1 MTKIDVVMLISG
13 LDEGAMEKRQE
24 SLAIHASPGTELRL
38 VTTRNA
44 PPSVESQAEME
55 LAAPGILQRIVRS
68 EKEGADAVII
78 WGGHDP
84 SLTAAR
90 ELASIPVLGPGMA
103 SMHLASLLADRFG
116 LLVQLPEVL
125 GIARRQV
132 RDLRLQDRCAG
143 IHAVGIPVLK
153 LGRPESFVR
162 VRETAIQAIK
172 NGADAI
178 CFGCMALNDHAPKL
192 SESLAGSN
200 PGVLVIH
207 PAMAAIRLAEL
218 VVEMGLS
225 QSKRSYPLP
234 LLEIA
239 FPG

>member
-1 MTKIDVVMLISG
+1 MVKIDVVMLISG
-13 LDEGAMEKRQE
+13 LDEEAMEKRRE

-55 LAAPGILQRIVRS
+55 LAAPGILQRVKES
-68 EKEGADAVII
+68 EREGADAVII

-84 SLTAAR
+84 SLTASR

-103 SMHLASLLADRFG
+103 SMHLADRFG

-125 GIARRQV
+125 GISRRQV
-132 RDLRLQDRCAG
+132 RDLGLQDRCAG
-143 IHAVGIPVLK
+143 IHAVGIPVLR
-153 LGRPESFVR
+153 LRRPESFER
-162 VRETAIQAIK
+162 VRKTAVQAVE

-178 CFGCMALNDHAPKL
+178 CFGCMALNDHAPRL
-192 SESLAGSN
+192 SESLGETH

-207 PAMAAIRLAEL
+207 PAMAVIRLAEL
-218 VVEMGLS
+218 LVGMGLS
-225 QSKRSYPLP
+225 HSKRSYPLP
-234 LLEIA
+234 LKEIV
-239 FPG
+239 FPD